1 MESIGNIA
9 KLYTEGNIITKRKII
24 GSAFPDKFEFD
35 GDIGRTA
42 RVNILLSYILQ
53 INSNL
58 EYKKNRRTSE
68 LSPFSGLVP
77 RTEELSKHLVEDL
90 ERITELNNSV
100 M

>member
-1 MESIGNIA
+1 MMKNTVRLNKSAKYRRIDLKKIECSRCKKKVDLPKLIDQAMESIGNIA

-58 EYKKNRRTSE
+58 
-68 LSPFSGLVP
+68 GA
-77 RTEELSKHLVEDL
+77 
-90 ERITELNNSV
+90 
-100 M
+100 